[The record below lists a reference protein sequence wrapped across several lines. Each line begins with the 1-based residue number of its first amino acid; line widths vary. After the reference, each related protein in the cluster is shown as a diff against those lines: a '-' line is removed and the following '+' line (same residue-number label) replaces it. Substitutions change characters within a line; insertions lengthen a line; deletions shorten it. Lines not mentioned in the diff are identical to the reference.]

1 MEDKIQQLVDFAL
14 AFKDD
19 PDFARLTFPAE
30 VWKRLEA
37 HGIKPA
43 KKEYTA
49 TQAVDKC
56 FRIPLENQY
65 TNNKVE
71 VIDQTSLAIE
81 FPKHHETA
89 SSTDTS
95 ETKTQPLEDSSN
107 PLVVCDVSGNV
118 LSS

>member
-1 MEDKIQQLVDFAL
+1 MEAKIQQLVDFAL
-14 AFKDD
+14 AYKDD

-37 HGIKPA
+37 HGIKPQ

-56 FRIPLENQY
+56 FSIPRENQY
-65 TNNKVE
+65 KSNVIE

-81 FPKHHETA
+81 FPKHHEKV
-89 SSTDTS
+89 SSTDTN
-95 ETKTQPLEDSSN
+95 ETKTQPLEDSPSAQTA
-107 PLVVCDVSGNV
+107 CDVSGTTLYV
-118 LSS
+118 